1 MLAVLWTHW
10 APGLMDLFLEF
21 KMQKPTNAEKVW
33 IWKKNGWQTLV
44 RINFAE
50 RSLDL
55 VWVNFAG
62 EPEVAVAGLQ
72 ARGRTTG
79 FCRRI
84 AIQPLFTGH
93 CLQEAPSSDAPNR
106 QRSDVVRWFNGS
118 LHEAE
123 LKQGFCAF
131 GKSGN
136 MSDEESCDDEYIII
150 SNNIYIII

>member
-1 MLAVLWTHW
+1 M
-10 APGLMDLFLEF
+10 
-21 KMQKPTNAEKVW
+21 TNSGQNKLRREA
-33 IWKKNGWQTLV
+33 
-44 RINFAE
+44 
-50 RSLDL
+50 LDL

-106 QRSDVVRWFNGS
+106 QRSDIVRCSMKPN
-118 LHEAE
+118 
-123 LKQGFCAF
+123 
-131 GKSGN
+131 
-136 MSDEESCDDEYIII
+136 
-150 SNNIYIII
+150 